1 MAILAPYLTQQYFLP
16 SGAPNSNGF
25 IATYQAGTTTPI
37 ATFLDSTGLFPN
49 TNPIQLDSSGSCS
62 LWLNPNV
69 AYKFVISTAANVSYR
84 TVDNV
89 IQNQLITL
97 YGGVDNGVVNAYL
110 LGFTASFSSYVD
122 GTVIYWIPLST
133 NTGPATL
140 NVNGLGVLPIL
151 TIAGTILPPNAIIL
165 GQFTQVVYRAGNF
178 YLIPT
183 TGFISGTLSPGWTG
197 FSGVFAPTVYYR
209 VNGSLVTFAINGV
222 AASNS
227 VNLTMTGLPV
237 TLQSAL
243 QQTVTIGGIINAG
256 SGVATGGSAFVNG
269 GTITFGADCSGTP
282 GNWTASGNKG
292 FFNTVFS
299 YTL

>member
-1 MAILAPYLTQQYFLP
+1 MTILAPYLTKQYFLP

-140 NVNGLGVLPIL
+140 NVNGLGVAPDPHHRGHDPSRRMPSFQGRSRRWY
-151 TIAGTILPPNAIIL
+151 TER
-165 GQFTQVVYRAGNF
+165 V
-178 YLIPT
+178 
-183 TGFISGTLSPGWTG
+183 IS
-197 FSGVFAPTVYYR
+197 
-209 VNGSLVTFAINGV
+209 I
-222 AASNS
+222 
-227 VNLTMTGLPV
+227 
-237 TLQSAL
+237 
-243 QQTVTIGGIINAG
+243 
-256 SGVATGGSAFVNG
+256 
-269 GTITFGADCSGTP
+269 
-282 GNWTASGNKG
+282 
-292 FFNTVFS
+292 
-299 YTL
+299 